1 MAESAEQERASGV
14 VGYYDKHALELSRR
28 YDALSFETV
37 HATLLPYLPRVPAT
51 AIDIGAGSGR
61 DAIELAARGFDVV
74 AIEPSGELIKAAKSK
89 IEANPVI
96 WLRDNLP
103 VLSSVPDCMTFDL
116 VICSAVLMHLPP
128 RDQLY
133 AFGRLCEL
141 CAPAAVL
148 YITFRSAEEDEQ
160 TSVYQV
166 DIAQIVGMAAE
177 RSFRLLQDS
186 ETPDWRGRGSI
197 NWRALLFKHGD

>member
-1 MAESAEQERASGV
+1 LAESAEQERVSGV

-37 HATLLPYLPRVPAT
+37 HETLLPYLPRVPAT

-89 IEANPVI
+89 VDSNPVI

-116 VICSAVLMHLPP
+116 LKERAGNLVHHLHPDGTAVRRGGNEQGQTRPQFGP
-128 RDQLY
+128 RRRAD
-133 AFGRLCEL
+133 GDT
-141 CAPAAVL
+141 APA
-148 YITFRSAEEDEQ
+148 
-160 TSVYQV
+160 V
-166 DIAQIVGMAAE
+166 DITAGTSPPPLI
-177 RSFRLLQDS
+177 RHR
-186 ETPDWRGRGSI
+186 PDHRPNRQQRPDHW
-197 NWRALLFKHGD
+197 LDV